1 MTVVILCGGK
11 GIRAFPFSEYMPKP
25 MMPVGG
31 APILRQ
37 IIRLFV
43 ESGFTEFVL
52 AAGHRKSV
60 LDDYFEGKKIG
71 GKIEIV
77 DTGENADTGDRI
89 AACRDVLGERFI
101 ATYGDGLS
109 DLPLDELVKF
119 HDSHGA
125 VATMSCVPL
134 YSQYGVVDIAADGR
148 IEQIREKPHLQDKWI
163 NAGFFVF
170 DKAVFD
176 DWQGHNLESEVLP
189 HLIRK
194 GKAYAYRHSGF
205 FKSLDSYKDQQEF
218 EALIAGQHLPWLH
231 YSRADGK

>member
-1 MTVVILCGGK
+1 MKVVILCGGK

-43 ESGFTEFVL
+43 EAGFTEFVL

-60 LDDYFEGKKIG
+60 IDDYFTGKDVG
-71 GKIEIV
+71 GNVQVI

-89 AACRDVLGERFI
+89 YACRDLLGDRFI
-101 ATYGDGLS
+101 ATYGDGLC
-109 DLPLDELVKF
+109 DIPLPELVKF
-119 HDSHGA
+119 HDSHDG
-125 VATMSCVPL
+125 VGTMTCVPL
-134 YSQYGVVDIAADGR
+134 YSQYGVIDILEDGR
-148 IEQIREKPHLQDKWI
+148 IDQIREKPHLKDKWI

-170 DKAVFD
+170 NKAVFD
-176 DWQGHNLESEVLP
+176 DWEGHNLESHVLP
-189 HLIRK
+189 HLIRQ
-194 GKAYAYRHSGF
+194 GKVYAYRHNGF

-218 EALIAGQHLPWLH
+218 EDLIAGQRLPWLRTAH
-231 YSRADGK
+231 NTA

>member
-1 MTVVILCGGK
+1 MKVVILCGGK

-60 LDDYFEGKKIG
+60 LDDYFEGKEIG
-71 GKIEIV
+71 GRIEIV
-77 DTGENADTGDRI
+77 DTGEGADTGDRI
-89 AACRDVLGERFI
+89 LACKHLLGERFI

-109 DLPLDELVKF
+109 DLPLAELVKF
-119 HDSHGA
+119 HDSHGGI
-125 VATMSCVPL
+125 ATMSCVPL
-134 YSQYGVVDIAADGR
+134 YSQYGVVDIEPDGR
-148 IEQIREKPHLQDKWI
+148 IERIREKPHLKDKWI

-176 DWQGHNLESEVLP
+176 DWKGRNLESQVLP
-189 HLIRK
+189 HLIGQ
-194 GKAYAYRHSGF
+194 GKAYAYRHGGF

-218 EALIAGQHLPWLH
+218 EELIAGERLPWLR
-231 YSRADGK
+231 YPRANGK